1 MQAAGGTRQRRT
13 SGKPDRERYTRG
25 GRSSAARPQCND
37 ADDDGREGGRMKLRY
52 SDDLLRD
59 PSRRFA
65 IAGIVLASALA
76 CWSGGAFGAE
86 MPKELWGY
94 WCHKDKGWV
103 RCKEETWDGLCCFI
117 DRKEMA
123 SEHTRCKTLSVRK
136 VKDHTWVIKQRCAYG
151 SVADKKDPDDEG
163 SETTTTQY
171 ERRGVHLYAKEIK

>member
-1 MQAAGGTRQRRT
+1 
-13 SGKPDRERYTRG
+13 
-25 GRSSAARPQCND
+25 
-37 ADDDGREGGRMKLRY
+37 MKLRY

-65 IAGIVLASALA
+65 TAGIVLASALA

-94 WCHKDKGWV
+94 WCAKDKGWV
-103 RCKEETWDGLCCFI
+103 RCKQETWDGLCCFI

-123 SEHTRCKTLSVRK
+123 SEETRCKTLSVRK

-151 SVADKKDPDDEG
+151 SVEDKKDPDGEG
-163 SETTTTQY
+163 SETKTTQF

>member
-1 MQAAGGTRQRRT
+1 M
-13 SGKPDRERYTRG
+13 KP
-25 GRSSAARPQCND
+25 
-37 ADDDGREGGRMKLRY
+37 RY

-94 WCHKDKGWV
+94 WCAKDKGWV
-103 RCKEETWDGLCCFI
+103 RCKYETWDGLCCVI

-123 SEHTRCKTLSVRK
+123 SEETRCKTLSVRK

-151 SVADKKDPDDEG
+151 TVEDKKDPDGEG
-163 SETTTTQY
+163 SETKTRQF
-171 ERRGVHLYAKEIK
+171 ERRGVRLYAKEIK